1 MTVIRVSHDREKI
14 GGAVMKELRIIVCAK
29 EIPDPEAPL
38 SDVSVDTERM
48 EVIVDAPQVISPFDE
63 NALEAAL
70 RIKEERDAK
79 ITVLSLGK
87 KVSDTVLRKT
97 LAAGADELIL
107 LQDTAFERLDS
118 YSTAA
123 VLAEAI
129 RKIGE
134 YDLLLT
140 GRQAGDWDSAQV
152 GLILGEILG
161 IACINLAREI
171 KIEDGKVVVKKNIP
185 GGYERVMAWMPVLV
199 TVSNE
204 VGELRYISR
213 TRMLTML
220 RTGGSIPSWDAEVL
234 GVTHEALKKMGIVEL
249 SSPPDMGRDCEFLD
263 GVTPA
268 EKAEKLAAVFKA
280 LR

>member
-1 MTVIRVSHDREKI
+1 
-14 GGAVMKELRIIVCAK
+14 MKELRIIVCAK

-38 SDVSVDTERM
+38 SDVSVDAERM

-70 RIKEERDAK
+70 VLKEEIGAK
-79 ITVLSLGK
+79 ITVLSMGK
-87 KVSDTVLRKT
+87 KVSDTVLRKS

-107 LQDTAFERLDS
+107 LQDDVFEKLDS
-118 YSTAA
+118 HSIASA
-123 VLAEAI
+123 LADAI

-134 YDLLLT
+134 YDLVLT
-140 GRQAGDWDSAQV
+140 GRQAGDWDSGQV
-152 GLILGEILG
+152 GLILGEMLG
-161 IACINLAREI
+161 LPCINLAREI
-171 KIEDGKVVVKKNIP
+171 KVEDGKVLVKKNIP
-185 GGYERVMAWMPVLV
+185 GGYEQVRAKMPALV

-213 TRMLTML
+213 TKMLKML
-220 RTGGSIPSWDAEVL
+220 RGATSIPSWNSDDFVSVREEL
-234 GVTHEALKKMGIVEL
+234 QKMGIVEL

-263 GVTPA
+263 GATPD